1 VNAVRL
7 DRIDLN
13 LFVVFDAIYR
23 EKNVTRAASQ
33 LNLTQPAVSN
43 ALSRLRQSFDDPLF
57 VRTPNGMSPTPVAD
71 GAIADI
77 RKALELMRNT
87 VDVQARFN
95 AEKSQTVFHLGMN
108 DLAEAL
114 LLPKLHESIRRDAPN
129 VSITSYYVARENAA
143 QELKAGKIDLLLD
156 APVNNA
162 RGLLLEPLK
171 ELPYVLAMR
180 RGHPLAKQKISLDD
194 YLFADHIHVSSRRKG
209 RGQVDLALN
218 RVGKQRRIAV
228 RIQIY
233 LVAAKIAQETDLL
246 WTTPKVLASTLNFH
260 TTPLPFSVDPLL
272 WNLYWARSTEED
284 PANRWL
290 RVKLASIAAS

>member
-1 VNAVRL
+1 MQL
-7 DRIDLN
+7 SKIDLN
-13 LFVVFDAIYR
+13 LFVIFDAVYR
-23 EKNVTRAASQ
+23 EQNVTRAASQ

-71 GAIADI
+71 SAIGDI

-87 VDVQARFN
+87 VDTQARFN
-95 AEKSQTVFHLGMN
+95 AEKSRTVFHLGMN

-162 RGLLLEPLK
+162 RGLQLKPLR

-180 RGHPLAKQKISLDD
+180 QGHPLTKGRVSLEN
-194 YLFADHIHVSSRRKG
+194 YLAAEHLHVSSRRKG

-218 RVGKQRRIAV
+218 RVGKQRRIAA
-228 RIQIY
+228 RTQNY

-246 WTTPKVLASTLNFH
+246 WTTPKVLASALNFH
-260 TTPLPFSVDPLL
+260 TTRLPFNVEPLL
-272 WNLYWARSTEED
+272 WNLYWARNTEQD
-284 PANRWL
+284 PANHWL
-290 RVKLASIAAS
+290 REKLSALAQG